1 MNILVVVDMQN
12 DFIDGSLGTEE
23 AQRIVPE
30 VVKKIQ
36 TFDGTV
42 FATRDTHEEN
52 YLETAEGKNSV
63 RHVSVEREGVADQ
76 TGDLRSSDRGA
87 C

>member
-12 DFIDGSLGTEE
+12 DFIDGSLGTEK

-30 VVKKIQ
+30 VVKRYRHLMELCLRQEIPMKRTIWRRQKEKTSGQ
-36 TFDGTV
+36 TLYPWNK
-42 FATRDTHEEN
+42 R
-52 YLETAEGKNSV
+52 L
-63 RHVSVEREGVADQ
+63 ADQ
-76 TGDLRSSDRGA
+76 TGDRRSSDRGA